1 MVKITIKKPVLDTE
15 RSTSD
20 EESDSE
26 ASDAESTESGAN
38 ETLSVNKSASGRSK
52 RKCVLNFEKKKK
64 SRKSRKSRSKSVTP
78 DEEEEEEEEEGE
90 EEEQFEDDKFTKQMF
105 QCEICNKVF
114 HSKFVMK
121 THAKAHRKM
130 EKDLKCDKYYYY
142 YLNSIN

>member
-1 MVKITIKKPVLDTE
+1 MVKITIKKTAMDAE

-38 ETLSVNKSASGRSK
+38 ESLSVSKSGRSK

-64 SRKSRKSRSKSVTP
+64 SSKSRKSRSKSVTP
-78 DEEEEEEEEEGE
+78 DEDEEEE

-121 THAKAHRKM
+121 THAKAHRKI
-130 EKDLKCDKYYYY
+130 EKDGKCDRYYQY

>member
-26 ASDAESTESGAN
+26 ASDAESTESGTN
-38 ETLSVNKSASGRSK
+38 ESLSVSKSGRSK

-64 SRKSRKSRSKSVTP
+64 SKKSRKSRSKSVSP
-78 DEEEEEEEEEGE
+78 DEEEEEEEEE
-90 EEEQFEDDKFTKQMF
+90 EQFEEDKFTKQMF

-121 THAKAHRKM
+121 THAKAHRKI
-130 EKDLKCDKYYYY
+130 EKDLKCDKYYHY

>member
-26 ASDAESTESGAN
+26 ASDAESTESGGN
-38 ETLSVNKSASGRSK
+38 ERLSVSKSGRSK
-52 RKCVLNFEKKKK
+52 RKCVVNFEKKKK
-64 SRKSRKSRSKSVTP
+64 SSKSRKSRSKSVTP
-78 DEEEEEEEEEGE
+78 DEDLEEEEEEEPFE
-90 EEEQFEDDKFTKQMF
+90 EDKFTKQMF

-121 THAKAHRKM
+121 THAKAHRKI
-130 EKDLKCDKYYYY
+130 EKDLRCDKYYHY

>member
-20 EESDSE
+20 DESDSE
-26 ASDAESTESGAN
+26 ASDAESTESANGAN
-38 ETLSVNKSASGRSK
+38 ETLSVSKSGRSK
-52 RKCVLNFEKKKK
+52 RKCVVNFEKKKN
-64 SRKSRKSRSKSVTP
+64 SSKSRKSRSKSMTP
-78 DEEEEEEEEEGE
+78 DEEEEEEE

-105 QCEICNKVF
+105 QCEVCNKVF

-121 THAKAHRKM
+121 THAKAHRKI
-130 EKDLKCDKYYYY
+130 EKDLKCDRYYHY

>member
-20 EESDSE
+20 DEESDSE
-26 ASDAESTESGAN
+26 ASDAESTESGTN
-38 ETLSVNKSASGRSK
+38 ESLSVSKSGRSK

-64 SRKSRKSRSKSVTP
+64 SKKSRKSRSKSVTP
-78 DEEEEEEEEEGE
+78 DEEEEEEEEE
-90 EEEQFEDDKFTKQMF
+90 QFEEDKFTKQMF

-121 THAKAHRKM
+121 THAKAHRKI
-130 EKDLKCDKYYYY
+130 EKDLKCDKYYHY